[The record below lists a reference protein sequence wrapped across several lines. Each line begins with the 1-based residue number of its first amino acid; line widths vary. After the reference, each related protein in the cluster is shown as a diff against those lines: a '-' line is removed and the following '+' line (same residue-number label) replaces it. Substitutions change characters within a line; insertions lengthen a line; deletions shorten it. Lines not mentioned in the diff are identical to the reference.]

1 MPRILIVDDDPNL
14 LRLLGL
20 RLKSEGYEV
29 SEAASGEQA
38 LAQLHAAPPALLI
51 TDLQM
56 GGMDGMALFS
66 AAQRDFPTLP
76 VIILT
81 AHGTIPHAVEATR
94 RGVFGF
100 LTKPFEAR
108 DLMREVER
116 AFAASGGGDSVQ
128 LRKSRPGDEN
138 AWRAAIV
145 TRSPRVEQVLQEA
158 KLVAQGDASVLIT
171 GPSGTGK
178 ELLARALHAASPRAG
193 KPMLAINCAAIPEQ
207 LIESELFGH
216 IKGAFTGANRDHT
229 GLFQAAAGGTVF
241 LDEIG
246 DMPAPV
252 QVKLLRALQERSV
265 RPVGSTRDVPIDV
278 RVVSATHRDLQQEI
292 GASRFREDLYY
303 RINVVSLA
311 LPPLAERREDIALL
325 AAHFLE
331 VLAARYNKTLHGFAA
346 EALEM
351 LVAYGW
357 PGNVRQLQNVV
368 EKCVALSTVEMVPAA
383 LVQRALNSAGDEIA
397 TFDDARRDFERD
409 YLTRLLKITAGN
421 VTQAAKLAKRNRSD
435 FYTLL
440 NRHQIDPAGFKAGDP
455 V

>member
-265 RPVGSTRDVPIDV
+265 RPVGATRDVPIDV

-351 LVAYGW
+351 LVAHGW

>member
-14 LRLLGL
+14 LRLLSL
-20 RLKSEGYEV
+20 RLKSEGYDV
-29 SEAASGEQA
+29 TEAASGEKA
-38 LAQLHAAPPALLI
+38 LALLHAAPPALLI

-66 AAQRDFPTLP
+66 AAQRDYPTLP

-116 AFAASGGGDSVQ
+116 ALEAAGGGNSVQ
-128 LRKSRPGDEN
+128 LRKRAAAGDEN
-138 AWRAAIV
+138 AWRSAIV
-145 TRSPRVEQVLQEA
+145 TRSPLIEQVLQEA
-158 KLVAQGDASVLIT
+158 RLVAQGDASVLIT
-171 GPSGTGK
+171 GPSGSGK
-178 ELLARALHAASPRAG
+178 ELLARAIHAASPRAAG
-193 KPMLAINCAAIPEQ
+193 PMLAINCAAIPEQ

-216 IKGAFTGANRDHT
+216 LKGAFTGANRDND
-229 GLFQAAAGGTVF
+229 GLFQSAAGGTVF

-246 DMPAPV
+246 EMPALV

-265 RPVGSTRDVPIDV
+265 RPVGASKDVSIDV
-278 RVVSATHRDLQQEI
+278 RVVSATHRDLQKEI
-292 GASRFREDLYY
+292 AAARFREDLYY
-303 RINVVSLA
+303 RVNVVSLA
-311 LPPLAERREDIALL
+311 LPPLAERREDIPLL
-325 AAHFLE
+325 AVHFLE
-331 VLAARYNKTLHGFAA
+331 LLARRYNKTLNGYASD
-346 EALEM
+346 ALEL
-351 LVAYGW
+351 LVAHAW

-368 EKCVALSTVEMVPAA
+368 EKCVALSTVEMVPAT
-383 LVQRALNSAGDEIA
+383 LVQRALNSAVDELA
-397 TFDDARRDFERD
+397 PFDDARREFERD

-435 FYTLL
+435 FYSLL
-440 NRHQIDPAGFKAGDP
+440 NRHEIDPAGFKADAN
-455 V
+455 

>member
-29 SEAASGEQA
+29 NEAGSGEQA
-38 LAQLHAAPPALLI
+38 LAQLYAAPPALLI

-116 AFAASGGGDSVQ
+116 AFALSGGGDSVQ
-128 LRKSRPGDEN
+128 LRKAKPGDEN

-158 KLVAQGDASVLIT
+158 RLVAQGDASVLIT

-193 KPMLAINCAAIPEQ
+193 KPMLAVNCAAIPEQ

-216 IKGAFTGANRDHT
+216 VKGAFTGANRDHT
-229 GLFQAAAGGTVF
+229 GLFQAASGGTVF

-265 RPVGSTRDVPIDV
+265 RPVGATRDVLIDV
-278 RVVSATHRDLQQEI
+278 RVVSATHRDLQTEI
-292 GASRFREDLYY
+292 AAARFREDLYY

-311 LPPLAERREDIALL
+311 LPPLAERREDIPLL
-325 AAHFLE
+325 ATHFLD
-331 VLAARYNKTLHGFAA
+331 VLAKRNNKTLHGFAA
-346 EALEM
+346 EALEL
-351 LVAYGW
+351 LVAHAW

-368 EKCVALSTVEMVPAA
+368 EKCVALATVEVVPLT
-383 LVQRALNSAGDEIA
+383 LVQRALNSGGEEIA

-440 NRHQIDPAGFKAGDP
+440 NRHQIDPAGFKAGDST
-455 V
+455 

>member
-14 LRLLGL
+14 LRLLSL

-29 SEAASGEQA
+29 SEASSGEQA
-38 LAQLHAAPPALLI
+38 LAMLRDLPPALLI

-56 GGMDGMALFS
+56 GGMDGMALFA
-66 AAQRDFPTLP
+66 AAQRDYPTLP

-116 AFAASGGGDSVQ
+116 ALEAAGGGNSVQ
-128 LRKSRPGDEN
+128 LRKRGQEN
-138 AWRAAIV
+138 EWRASIV
-145 TRSPRVEQVLQEA
+145 TRSPLVEQVLAEA
-158 KLVAQGDASVLIT
+158 RLVAAGDASVLIT
-171 GPSGTGK
+171 GPSGSGK
-178 ELLARALHAASPRAG
+178 ELLAHAIHAASPRAE
-193 KPMLAINCAAIPEQ
+193 KPMLAVNCAAIPEA

-216 IKGAFTGANRDHT
+216 TKGAFTGATRDHD
-229 GLFQAAAGGTVF
+229 GLFKAAAGGTVF

-252 QVKLLRALQERSV
+252 QVKLLRALQERRV
-265 RPVGSTRDVPIDV
+265 RPVGATKDVAIDV
-278 RVVSATHRDLQQEI
+278 RVVSATHRDLQKEI
-292 GASRFREDLYY
+292 SGGRFREDLYY

-311 LPPLAERREDIALL
+311 LPPLAERREDIPLL
-325 AAHFLE
+325 AAYFLRT
-331 VLAARYNKTLHGFAA
+331 LAQRYAKTLNGYAGDA
-346 EALEM
+346 MEL
-351 LVAYGW
+351 LVAHAW

-368 EKCVALSTVEMVPAA
+368 EKCVALSTVEVVPAA
-383 LVQRALNSAGDEIA
+383 LVQRALNSGAEELA
-397 TFDDARRDFERD
+397 AFDDARREFERD

-440 NRHQIDPAGFKAGDP
+440 NRHQIDPAQFKPAD
-455 V
+455 

>member
-14 LRLLGL
+14 LRLLSL
-20 RLKSEGYEV
+20 RLKSEGYDV
-29 SEAASGEQA
+29 TEAASGEKA
-38 LAQLHAAPPALLI
+38 LALLHAAPPALLI

-66 AAQRDFPTLP
+66 AAQRDYPTLP

-116 AFAASGGGDSVQ
+116 ALEAAGGGNSVQ
-128 LRKSRPGDEN
+128 LRKRAAAGDEN
-138 AWRAAIV
+138 AWRSAIV
-145 TRSPRVEQVLQEA
+145 TRSPLIEQVLQEA
-158 KLVAQGDASVLIT
+158 RLVAQGDASVLIT
-171 GPSGTGK
+171 GPSGSGK
-178 ELLARALHAASPRAG
+178 ELLARAIHAASPRAAG
-193 KPMLAINCAAIPEQ
+193 PMLAINCAAIPEQ

-216 IKGAFTGANRDHT
+216 LKGAFTGANRDND
-229 GLFQAAAGGTVF
+229 GLFQSAAGGTVF

-246 DMPAPV
+246 EMPALV

-265 RPVGSTRDVPIDV
+265 RPVGASKDVSIDV
-278 RVVSATHRDLQQEI
+278 RVVSATHRDLQKEI
-292 GASRFREDLYY
+292 AAARFREDLYY
-303 RINVVSLA
+303 RVNVVSLA
-311 LPPLAERREDIALL
+311 LPPLAERREDIPLL
-325 AAHFLE
+325 AVHFLE
-331 VLAARYNKTLHGFAA
+331 MLARRYNKTLNGYASD
-346 EALEM
+346 ALEL
-351 LVAYGW
+351 LVAHAW

-368 EKCVALSTVEMVPAA
+368 EKCVALSTVEMVPAT
-383 LVQRALNSAGDEIA
+383 LVQRALNSAVDELA
-397 TFDDARRDFERD
+397 PFDDARREFERD

-435 FYTLL
+435 FYSLL
-440 NRHQIDPAGFKAGDP
+440 NRHEIDPAGFKAGAD
-455 V
+455 

>member
-265 RPVGSTRDVPIDV
+265 RPVGATRDVPIDV

-351 LVAYGW
+351 LVAHGW

-455 V
+455 A

>member
-14 LRLLGL
+14 LRLLSL
-20 RLKSEGYEV
+20 RLKSEGYV
-29 SEAASGEQA
+29 VAEASSGEQA
-38 LAQLHAAPPALLI
+38 LALLRDVPPALLI

-56 GGMDGMALFS
+56 GGMDGMALFA
-66 AAQRDFPTLP
+66 AAQRDYPTLP

-116 AFAASGGGDSVQ
+116 ALEAAGGGNSVQ
-128 LRKSRPGDEN
+128 LRKKGKEN
-138 AWRAAIV
+138 EWRSAIV
-145 TRSPRVEQVLQEA
+145 TRSPLIEQVLQEA

-171 GPSGTGK
+171 GPSGSGK
-178 ELLARALHAASPRAG
+178 ELLARAIHAASPREG

-216 IKGAFTGANRDHT
+216 MKGSFTGAARDHA

-252 QVKLLRALQERSV
+252 QVKLLRALQERCV
-265 RPVGSTRDVPIDV
+265 RPVGATRDVPIDV
-278 RVVSATHRDLQQEI
+278 RVVSATHRDLNREI
-292 GASRFREDLYY
+292 AQAKFREDLYY

-311 LPPLAERREDIALL
+311 LPPLAERREDIPLL
-325 AAHFLE
+325 AAHFLQT
-331 VLAARYNKTLHGFAA
+331 LAQRYSKTVNGYAS
-346 EALEM
+346 EAMEL
-351 LVAYGW
+351 LVAHAW

-383 LVQRALNSAGDEIA
+383 LVQRALNSGVDELA
-397 TFDDARRDFERD
+397 PFDDARREFERD
-409 YLTRLLKITAGN
+409 YLTRLLKITGGN

-440 NRHQIDPAGFKAGDP
+440 NRHQIDPAQFKAAE
-455 V
+455 